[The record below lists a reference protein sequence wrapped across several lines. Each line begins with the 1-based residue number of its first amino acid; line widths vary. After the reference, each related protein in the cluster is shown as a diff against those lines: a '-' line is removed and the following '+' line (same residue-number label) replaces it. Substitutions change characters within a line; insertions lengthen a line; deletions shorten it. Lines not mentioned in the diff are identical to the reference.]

1 MNNELYEENM
11 KKNLLLLAV
20 ALVGIWV
27 ATMIGYRL
35 GYNKAADFFLQQEM
49 SNNLTNLSADI
60 KIAELLKTN
69 QKEKVEELLENLI
82 DVHVSSLGV
91 QVNQKSFAPMRIE
104 ILESIKE
111 AKAYRTKWTSPD
123 HRVNE
128 NLKRGVD
135 AAFGMK

>member
-1 MNNELYEENM
+1 M

-35 GYNKAADFFLQQEM
+35 GCNKAADFFLQQEL
-49 SNNLTNLSADI
+49 SSNLTNLSANI
-60 KIAELLKTN
+60 KIAELLQTN
-69 QKEKVEELLENLI
+69 QKEKAEELLENLI
-82 DVHVSSLGV
+82 DACVSSLGV

-111 AKAYRTKWTSPD
+111 AEVYRTKLTSPD

-135 AAFGMK
+135 AAFGSGQGAPYILRK